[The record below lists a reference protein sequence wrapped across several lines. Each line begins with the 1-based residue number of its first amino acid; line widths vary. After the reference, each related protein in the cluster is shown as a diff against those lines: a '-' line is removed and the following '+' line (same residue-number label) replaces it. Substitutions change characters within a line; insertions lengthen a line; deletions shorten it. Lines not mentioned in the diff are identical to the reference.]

1 MKERVKQFFYIPPHI
16 RPAFQENMLNTN
28 RVSLIVICMI
38 IFVVELFNIVRVL
51 FWSASGLQ
59 TLNNRIYF
67 VMYCLL
73 LLVPVLY
80 ALLWRRLKEA
90 SLRRQWVVQYTMVV
104 FILIMNVCLNAYDL
118 LGNPLGQTN
127 IYTTAVLGIAMF
139 IQMPMQYSFV
149 AYGLSYVV
157 FMGLAG
163 SSLNVGGIINLS
175 ITTMVALAVSLTSCR
190 HAVTKSL
197 VHDFRIQMEKQS
209 AALLRVQILALKEK
223 MQKVREVEESIRIQR
238 HDMRHVLQTVSELVA
253 RGDEKAALDF
263 LYVTEKRLDEQQ
275 QIRWC
280 RPLIM
285 DAVFSWYFY
294 RAKRQSILVEAK
306 VSLPDTLPVD
316 EGELAI
322 VVANALENAIHA
334 NEKLPYEERK
344 ICCTILGEPNVMMKI
359 SNPCADTIQFDSSG
373 LPVSQQEGHGI
384 GVQSISSF
392 CKRNGAVCHF
402 EQKDGWFSVSL
413 VL

>member
-1 MKERVKQFFYIPPHI
+1 MKERLKEFFYIPPHI
-16 RPAFQENMLNTN
+16 RPAFRETMLNTN
-28 RVSLIVICMI
+28 RVSLIVICLI
-38 IFVVELFNIVRVL
+38 IFVVELFNIARVL

-59 TLNNRIYF
+59 TVNNRIYF

-73 LLVPVLY
+73 LLVPVSY
-80 ALLWRRLKEA
+80 ALLWRRLKIA
-90 SLRRQWVVQYTMVV
+90 SPKRQWVVQYAMVL
-104 FILIMNVCLNAYDL
+104 FILMMNICINGYDL
-118 LGNPLGQTN
+118 LGDPKGQTS

-139 IQMPMQYSFV
+139 IQMPVQYSLV
-149 AYGLSYVV
+149 AYGLSYTI

-163 SSLNVGGIINLS
+163 SALDAGDIINLS
-175 ITTMVALAVSLTSCR
+175 ITTMVALGVSLTSCR

-197 VHDFRIQMEKQS
+197 VHEFRIQMEKQS
-209 AALLRVQILALKEK
+209 TALLRVQISALKEK
-223 MQKVREVEESIRIQR
+223 MQKVREVEESVRIQR

-263 LYVTEKRLDEQQ
+263 LYVTERRLDEQQ
-275 QIRWC
+275 PIRWC
-280 RPLIM
+280 RPLIL
-285 DAVFSWYFY
+285 DAVFSWYFDQ
-294 RAKRQSILVEAK
+294 AKRQSIPVEARI
-306 VSLPDTLPVD
+306 SLPDALPVD

-334 NEKLPYEERK
+334 NETLPHGERK

-359 SNPCADTIQFDSSG
+359 SNPCAGKILFDSSG

-384 GVQSISSF
+384 GVQSISAF
-392 CKRNGAVCHF
+392 CKKNGAVCHF
-402 EQKDGWFSVSL
+402 QQKDGWFSVSL

>member
-16 RPAFQENMLNTN
+16 RPAFQENMLHTN
-28 RVSLIVICMI
+28 RVSLIVICVI
-38 IFVVELFNIVRVL
+38 IFVVELFNIARVL
-51 FWSASGLQ
+51 FWSVSGLQ

-80 ALLWRRLKEA
+80 ALLWRRLKRA
-90 SLRRQWVVQYTMVV
+90 SPKRQWVVQYTMVV
-104 FILIMNVCLNAYDL
+104 FILIMNVCINAYDL
-118 LGNPLGQTN
+118 MGNLMGQTS

-163 SSLNVGGIINLS
+163 SSLHVGGIINLS

-209 AALLRVQILALKEK
+209 TALLRVQISALKEK

-285 DAVFSWYFY
+285 DAVFSWYFDQ
-294 RAKRQSILVEAK
+294 AQRQSILVEAK

-334 NEKLPYEERK
+334 NEKLPNDERK

-359 SNPCADTIQFDSSG
+359 SNPCADTILFDSRG
-373 LPVSQQEGHGI
+373 LPVSREEGHGI
-384 GVQSISSF
+384 GIQSISTF
-392 CKRNGAVCHF
+392 CKKNGAVCRF
-402 EQKDGWFSVSL
+402 EQKDGWFHVSL

>member
-1 MKERVKQFFYIPPHI
+1 MKERVKQIFYIPPHI

-209 AALLRVQILALKEK
+209 TALLRVQISALKEK
-223 MQKVREVEESIRIQR
+223 MQKVREVEESIWIQR

-285 DAVFSWYFY
+285 DAVFSWYFDQ
-294 RAKRQSILVEAK
+294 AQRQSILVEAK
-306 VSLPDTLPVD
+306 VSLPDPLPVD

-334 NEKLPYEERK
+334 NEKLPHDERK

>member
-1 MKERVKQFFYIPPHI
+1 MKEKVKEFFYIPPHI
-16 RPAFQENMLNTN
+16 LPVFRENMLHTN
-28 RVSLIVICMI
+28 RVSLIVICVI
-38 IFVVELFNIVRVL
+38 IFVVELFNIARVL

-59 TLNNRIYF
+59 TVNNRIYF

-73 LLVPVLY
+73 LLVPVSY
-80 ALLWRRLKEA
+80 ALLWRSLKKA
-90 SLRRQWVVQYTMVV
+90 SQKRQWAIQYAMVV
-104 FILIMNVCLNAYDL
+104 FILILNVCLNGYDL
-118 LGNPLGQTN
+118 LRDPKGQTN

-139 IQMPMQYSFV
+139 IQMTMKYSIV
-149 AYGLSYVV
+149 AYSLSYAI

-163 SSLNVGGIINLS
+163 SVLDPGDIINLS
-175 ITTMVALAVSLTSCR
+175 ITTMVALGVSLASCR

-197 VHDFRIQMEKQS
+197 VHQCRIQMEKQS
-209 AALLRVQILALKEK
+209 SDLLRVQISALKEK
-223 MQKVREVEESIRIQR
+223 MEKVREVEESVRIQR

-253 RGDEKAALDF
+253 RGDEQAALDF

-275 QIRWC
+275 PIRWC

-285 DAVFSWYFY
+285 DAVFSWYFDQA
-294 RAKRQSILVEAK
+294 RRQSIPVEAK
-306 VSLPDTLPVD
+306 VSLPDALPVD
-316 EGELAI
+316 EGELAL

-334 NEKLPYEERK
+334 NEMLPYDERK
-344 ICCTILGEPNVMMKI
+344 ICCAVLGEPNVMMKV
-359 SNPCADTIQFDSSG
+359 SNPCAGNIQFDSSG

-384 GVQSISSF
+384 GVQSISAF
-392 CKRNGAVCHF
+392 CKKNGAVCRF